1 METTVEAVR
10 AVGPS
15 TVALDL
21 ATPNG
26 FDAHPGQF
34 VRLTDDGEGGFYTLS
49 SADVEGRFE
58 VTVGVDPERADFS
71 AWLADRTAGDT
82 IAVEGPFGDAA
93 YDGTGRPIVLASGPG
108 IGPAVGIAER
118 ALEVDADPAVVYETD
133 SPAHRDRLDRL
144 TAGGATVR
152 IVDELDDAPVRDA
165 LTGRDDERVYVYGF
179 DPFVDRAEAALDA
192 AGVDP
197 DRIAV
202 ESFG

>member
-10 AVGPS
+10 SVGPS

-21 ATPNG
+21 ATPDG
-26 FDAHPGQF
+26 FDALPGQF
-34 VRLTDDGEGGFYTLS
+34 VRLTDDGDGGFYTLS
-49 SADVEGRFE
+49 SPDVADRFE

-71 AWLADRTAGDT
+71 AWLADRSPGDP
-82 IAVEGPFGDAA
+82 IGVEGPFGDAS
-93 YDGTGRPIVLASGPG
+93 YDGTGRPVVLAGGPG

-118 ALEVDADPAVVYETD
+118 ALDAEASPAIVYETD
-133 SPAHRDRLDRL
+133 APAHGDRLDRL
-144 TAGGATVR
+144 TAAGADVR
-152 IVDELDDAPVRDA
+152 VVDELDAASVSEVV
-165 LTGRDDERVYVYGF
+165 TGEADERVYVYGF

-192 AGVDP
+192 ASVPD